1 MISITLF
8 FVVVFLPIFPEME
21 RKYHSGGKF
30 HSFFFIKIQDVSSQT
45 HFTEQENT
53 VSSSSDAC
61 PTFPQTNTCAGAA
74 AAAVMS
80 TSQAE
85 VNTRCQANLEREAPT
100 FESRLDQL

>member
-1 MISITLF
+1 
-8 FVVVFLPIFPEME
+8 ME

-30 HSFFFIKIQDVSSQT
+30 HFFFTKIQDISSQT

-80 TSQAE
+80 TNQAE
-85 VNTRCQANLEREAPT
+85 VNTQCQANLEREAPT